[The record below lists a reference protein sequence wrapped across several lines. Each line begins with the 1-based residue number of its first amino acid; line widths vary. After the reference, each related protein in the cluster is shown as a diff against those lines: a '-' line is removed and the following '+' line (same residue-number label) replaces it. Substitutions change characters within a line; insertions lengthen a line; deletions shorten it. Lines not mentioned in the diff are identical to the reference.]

1 MNTTQ
6 MAGSVLLAIGAALL
20 WFAYSASQAPVD
32 QLATALTGQHTDR
45 TMWYLLFGIGAAVSG
60 GYMALFGRRTA

>member
-1 MNTTQ
+1 
-6 MAGSVLLAIGAALL
+6 
-20 WFAYSASQAPVD
+20 VD

-45 TMWYLLFGIGAAVSG
+45 TMWYMLFGIGAAVGG